1 MEGED
6 EDVAT
11 LRAAPH
17 PRPLDPLLTHS
28 LALNWGDPDWGQWP
42 PRPLRVQWF

>member
-17 PRPLDPLLTHS
+17 PHPLDPLLTHS
-28 LALNWGDPDWGQWP
+28 LALNWGDPGWGQWP